1 MSTKTNNLNEQRL
14 KGHGQLKH
22 IVQKQMS
29 WKKIRSTKQVRM
41 STKSHSFL
49 KKIALRNKKTLSKM
63 VDEMISY
70 YKRNN
75 I

>member
-1 MSTKTNNLNEQRL
+1 MSTKINNLDEQRQ
-14 KGHGQLKH
+14 KGHGQLKY
-22 IVQKQMS
+22 IVQKDKG
-29 WKKIRSTKQVRM
+29 WKKTRSTKQVRM

-49 KKIALRNKKTLSKM
+49 KKIALKNKKTLSKM